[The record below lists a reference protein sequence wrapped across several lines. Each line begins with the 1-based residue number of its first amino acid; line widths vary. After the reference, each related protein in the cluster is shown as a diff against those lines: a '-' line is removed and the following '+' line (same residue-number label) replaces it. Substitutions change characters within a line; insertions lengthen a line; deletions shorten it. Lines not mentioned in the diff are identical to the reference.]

1 MTGSSL
7 RSSRIGGVFKQS
19 ILAALVFGVALV
31 LAPEDPRA
39 QATIVSGITRLM
51 SAGSGNALSRL
62 KPKSRIALWSVRL
75 VGLGPFQ

>member
-7 RSSRIGGVFKQS
+7 RSSRIGGVFKQT

-39 QATIVSGITRLM
+39 QATICQRHHSFDVCRV
-51 SAGSGNALSRL
+51 
-62 KPKSRIALWSVRL
+62 W
-75 VGLGPFQ
+75 